1 MRGKKI
7 LNFSLIAISFTV
19 LMFAFVAVT
28 PALAAH
34 TSPGTIFVDDGNS
47 CPGTGTSVDPFC
59 NIQLAVDHA
68 SAGDTIEVDDG
79 TYGGVTIPSG
89 KDGLTLKAGSKP
101 IIDCGGTTGGASVGN
116 GITIASNGVTI
127 KGFEIT
133 KCDNGIQGT
142 SISSTVIRINN
153 IHDNKNPSTGFG
165 GVGIAFNGNSDS
177 NTVEHNQIRQNDRQ
191 GIFLGGSC
199 TPPEPADSEFNVISH
214 NFIIDNGQDL
224 ATTLPDASQYGIQLC
239 AADDNVISHNTIKEH
254 NTWGFGIG
262 IYLFD
267 SNDNKVSRNNLN
279 TNRQGIVLF
288 GVSTGNMIE
297 NNIVNNGIA
306 PSFTFNFPA
315 TGIRVF
321 DSTSTGNTFINNLV
335 KNNADDGF
343 KLVSSS
349 NTLTK
354 NKSQNNGGFGF
365 SDVGGTSNMYTDNRC
380 KGNTLGGSSVAG
392 AWCTPQS

>member
-1 MRGKKI
+1 M
-7 LNFSLIAISFTV
+7 L
-19 LMFAFVAVT
+19 AFVAVT

-142 SISSTVIRINN
+142 SILSTVIRINN
-153 IHDNKNPSTGFG
+153 IHDNKNPIGGFG
-165 GVGIAFNGNSDS
+165 GVGIAFNGDSDN

-199 TPPEPADSEFNVISH
+199 IGPGEATDSEFNVISH

-224 ATTLPDASQYGIQLC
+224 ATLSPDPSQYGIQLC
-239 AADDNVISHNTIKEH
+239 AADDNVISHNTIKQH
-254 NTWGFGIG
+254 NTWRFGIG
-262 IYLFD
+262 IFLFD
-267 SNDNKVSRNNLN
+267 SNDNVVSHNNLN

-288 GVSTGNMIE
+288 GANTGNMIE
-297 NNIVNNGIA
+297 DNIVMNGVA
-306 PSFTFNFPA
+306 PLFVPGFNFPA

-321 DSTSTGNTFINNLV
+321 DSASTSNTFTENNV
-335 KNNADDGF
+335 KNNAADGF
-343 KLVSSS
+343 KLVSSG

-365 SDVGGTSNMYTDNRC
+365 SDDIGT
-380 KGNTLGGSSVAG
+380 GNTYTGNKCSANASGGSSVLG
-392 AWCTPQS
+392 AWCKPQL